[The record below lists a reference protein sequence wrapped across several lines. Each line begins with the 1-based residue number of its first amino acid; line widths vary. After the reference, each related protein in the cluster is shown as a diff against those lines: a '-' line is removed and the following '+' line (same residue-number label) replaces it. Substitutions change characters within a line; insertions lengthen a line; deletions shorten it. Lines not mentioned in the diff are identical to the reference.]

1 VHRNAL
7 KVPEYN
13 FAGWSQSTAGG
24 DGVSTLDNCGFVA
37 GAALDR
43 KLVNSRSRVNPSPGT
58 TAGAPT
64 DQGEMPDAVHRLAQV
79 AAGILPVRAAL
90 ERGR

>member
-1 VHRNAL
+1 MNRNAL

-24 DGVSTLDNCGFVA
+24 DGVSTLDNSGFVA
-37 GAALDR
+37 GAAIDR
-43 KLVNSRSRVNPSPGT
+43 KLGNSQSLVNATPGNI
-58 TAGAPT
+58 AGAPT
-64 DQGEMPDAVHRLAQV
+64 DQGEIAVLRLAQV

>member
-24 DGVSTLDNCGFVA
+24 DGVSTLDNSGFVA
-37 GAALDR
+37 GAAIDR
-43 KLVNSRSRVNPSPGT
+43 KLGNSQSRVNATPGNI
-58 TAGAPT
+58 AGAPT
-64 DQGEMPDAVHRLAQV
+64 DQREMPDAVLRLAQV

>member
-13 FAGWSQSTAGG
+13 SAGWSQSTAGG
-24 DGVSTLDNCGFVA
+24 DGVSTLDNSRFVA
-37 GAALDR
+37 GAR
-43 KLVNSRSRVNPSPGT
+43 KLGKSRSQVNA
-58 TAGAPT
+58 AGAPA
-64 DQGEMPDAVHRLAQV
+64 DEGKMPDAVLLLAHV
-79 AAGILPVRAAL
+79 AAGIMPAYATL

>member
-37 GAALDR
+37 GAAIDR
-43 KLVNSRSRVNPSPGT
+43 KLVNSQSRVNPSPGN

-64 DQGEMPDAVHRLAQV
+64 DQGEMPDAVPRLAQI
-79 AAGILPVRAAL
+79 AAGIMPVWAAL